1 MSSKVDRVRR
11 ISLVT
16 MVSLLGIVV
25 LGWVRLAHLPVN
37 VNGIHVRASYGEPI
51 SRLAERAGIDCT
63 PGNLVDITG
72 AVLAPGKGAPAVFYL
87 NGRPVQ
93 PTDRLFEPGSLL
105 CFPGKDVQERTLT
118 YYEMTEAPP
127 VVTGRGPFVRLREHG
142 ACGLIEVREGVV
154 SKRSTRKVLSAPRPT
169 VYEKTDGFGQPVVAL
184 TFDDG
189 PSIYTPA
196 ILRILASRNV
206 KASFFMIGLNMA
218 RLPQHARAVKAAGHT
233 IGNHSYSHP
242 ALGQLPYEAVERE
255 LRATNALAKK
265 ILGST
270 PQWFRPPRRSLSRAV
285 FAAAQQENMRVVL
298 WDVDPQDWRKPGERA
313 IVSEV
318 LRSTRAGSVI
328 LLHDGG
334 GNRTQTVRAL
344 PIIIDVLQ
352 ARGYV
357 FVPLDFF
364 LTRGAQPPLL
374 HR

>member
-1 MSSKVDRVRR
+1 MSSKVNRARR
-11 ISLVT
+11 ISVIT
-16 MVSLLGIVV
+16 VVSLLGIAV
-25 LGWVRLAHLPVN
+25 LGWVRLASLPVN
-37 VNGIHVRASYGEPI
+37 VNGTPVRASYGEPI
-51 SRLAERAGIDCT
+51 GRLARRAGIDVAS
-63 PGNLVDITG
+63 GNLVDVTG
-72 AVLAPGKGAPAVFYL
+72 QILARGKGSPAAFFL
-87 NGRPVQ
+87 NGHPVQ
-93 PTDRLFEPGSLL
+93 PADRIFEAGSLL
-105 CFPGKDVQERTLT
+105 CFPGKDVRERTRT
-118 YYEMTEAPP
+118 YYEVTEAPP

-142 ACGLIEVREGVV
+142 ACGLVEVREGVV
-154 SKRSTRKVLSAPRPT
+154 SKRSTRKVLAAPRPT

-206 KASFFMIGLNMA
+206 KASFFMIGLHMA
-218 RLPQHARAVKAAGHT
+218 RLPQYARAVKAAGHT

-255 LRATNALAKK
+255 LRVTNALAQE
-265 ILGST
+265 ILGVT
-270 PQWFRPPRRSLSRAV
+270 PQWFRPPRRSLSQSV

-318 LRSTRAGSVI
+318 LRSTRPGSVI

-344 PIIIDVLQ
+344 PVIIDALQ